1 MRFRLDPE
9 DGDGLGVAQHG
20 VEVHGRVPYQ
30 RRAGLSDFVIQC
42 YDLPV
47 SRVLPGVFVL
57 LFATSVFADETQ
69 RYLVA
74 TRHPAKAGGLAVATN
89 ALRDP
94 AARRLASFELFQ
106 GFAADLTE
114 DEAASLRRSSG
125 VRWIEPVVARRS
137 ANAVP
142 LPDQQIVP
150 GGIAQIRGP
159 ETWAGRRSAE
169 INVVVIDTGIDF
181 RHPELK
187 GTWAGGTNVIDP
199 SLSPMDDSG
208 HGTHVAGTIAAGN
221 NKQGIIGVT
230 RGINLWG
237 VKALDANG
245 DGNVESVIKGLDWVV
260 ARKNEIG
267 GRWVV
272 NLSLTG
278 TIESWAENEALQ
290 RAFDAGLLIVAAA
303 GNHSSAFPGPVSYP
317 AAIPGIVAVGAIDE
331 LEVIA
336 PFSNQGPELDL
347 VAPGVE
353 VWSTTLTGTNYAS
366 WVRPAGDNLVEGRAL
381 TGSKTG
387 KVTAEYIDCG
397 LGSADEIT
405 YAVKGKI
412 ALLQR
417 GGETFAVKTRRA
429 RDAGAAAVVI
439 FNDRDDPNIRW
450 TLSDDPSEDWP
461 VTIGLLKE
469 HGDALVAQGGGVL
482 TVAFEPHDYAVGSGT
497 SMAAPHV
504 AGAAALLWS
513 MAPDATPA
521 SITNAM
527 ITTAKDLGEPGHDA
541 AFGHGLIDVYA
552 AAQMLAPEAF
562 VEPDPGTRTG
572 RRKLKRGK
580 P

>member
-1 MRFRLDPE
+1 
-9 DGDGLGVAQHG
+9 VT
-20 VEVHGRVPYQ
+20 
-30 RRAGLSDFVIQC
+30 
-42 YDLPV
+42 
-47 SRVLPGVFVL
+47 RVLPGVVAL
-57 LFATSVFADETQ
+57 LIATSALAAETQ

-74 TRHPAKAGGLAVATN
+74 TRRPAKAGGLAVATN

-94 AARRLASFELFQ
+94 GARRVASFDLFH

-114 DEAASLRRSSG
+114 DEVASLRRSSG
-125 VRWIEPVVARRS
+125 VRWIEPVAARHA
-137 ANAVP
+137 ANIAP

-159 ETWAGRRSAE
+159 ETWEGRLSAE
-169 INVVVIDTGIDF
+169 INVAVIDTGIDY

-187 GTWAGGTNVIDP
+187 GSWAGGTNVIDS
-199 SLSPMDDSG
+199 SLSPLDDSG

-221 NKQGIIGVT
+221 NKQGIVGVT

-245 DGNVESVIKGLDWVV
+245 DGNVETVIKGLDWIV

-278 TIESWAENEALQ
+278 TAESWAEHEALQ

-303 GNHSSAFPGPVSYP
+303 GNYSSSVPGPVSYP
-317 AAIPGIVAVGAIDE
+317 AAIPGILAVGAVDE
-331 LEVIA
+331 LDVIA

-353 VWSTTLTGTNYAS
+353 VWSTTLTGSSKVS
-366 WVRPAGDNLVEGRAL
+366 WVRPAGGNLIEGRAL
-381 TGSKTG
+381 TGSKEG
-387 KVTAEYIDCG
+387 KVTAEYIYCG

-412 ALLQR
+412 ALLKR

-450 TLSDDPSEDWP
+450 TLSGASDPPEEWP

-469 HGDALVAQGGGVL
+469 HGEALVAQGGGVL
-482 TVAFEPHDYAVGSGT
+482 TVALEPHDYAVGSGT

-513 MAPDATPA
+513 MAPNATPA
-521 SITNAM
+521 SITNAL
-527 ITTAKDLGEPGHDA
+527 ITTAKDLGAPGHDA
-541 AFGHGLIDVYA
+541 TFGHGLIDVFA

-562 VEPDPGTRTG
+562 VEVDPGPRTG